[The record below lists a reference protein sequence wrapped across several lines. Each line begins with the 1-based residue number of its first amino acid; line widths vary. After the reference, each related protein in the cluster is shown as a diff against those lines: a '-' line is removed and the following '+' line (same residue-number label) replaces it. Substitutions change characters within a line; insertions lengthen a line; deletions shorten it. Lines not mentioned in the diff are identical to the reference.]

1 MKFVIYLLERFEL
14 MKKLIEETMIVIL
27 KNQFQKLNQKLVR
40 ATFFL
45 THNYFP
51 KPRGTTQ

>member
-40 ATFFL
+40 ATSFL
-45 THNYFP
+45 THNYFQ